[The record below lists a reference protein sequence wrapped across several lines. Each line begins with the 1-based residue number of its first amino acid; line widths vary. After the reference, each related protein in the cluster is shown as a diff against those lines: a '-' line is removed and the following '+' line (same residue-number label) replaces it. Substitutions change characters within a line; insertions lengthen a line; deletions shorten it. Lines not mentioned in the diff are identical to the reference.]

1 MYITSTDNQKVKL
14 YRKLNNKKYRDK
26 YNLFII
32 EGFHNI
38 YEAYDCN
45 MLEELI
51 LLENIN
57 TNFEVPKLNVSKKV
71 MDYIYKMPSTPKMLG
86 ICKILNKE
94 ELGNKIIML
103 DNVQDPGNL
112 GTIIRSAAAFNFDTV
127 VLSEDCVD
135 VYNPKVLRACE
146 GMVFNVNIVKT
157 DLIPCIKKL
166 LKEDYEVYATS
177 VIRGENIANID
188 SSNKIA
194 CIMGNEGNGIRPEI
208 FKLNLKKIF
217 INMGKKCESLNVGV
231 AGSILM
237 YEVFNAANR

>member
-1 MYITSTDNQKVKL
+1 MYISSIDNQKAKFL
-14 YRKLNNKKYRDK
+14 KKLNNKKYRDM

-103 DNVQDPGNL
+103 DGIQDAGNL
-112 GTIIRSAAAFNFDTV
+112 GTIIRSAVAFNFDTV
-127 VLSEDCVD
+127 VLSKDCVD

-146 GMVFNVNIVKT
+146 GMIFNVNIVKT
-157 DLIPCIKKL
+157 DLIPCIKNL
-166 LKEDYEVYATS
+166 LEENYEVYATS
-177 VIRGENIANID
+177 VIKGENIAKIESTD
-188 SSNKIA
+188 KIA
-194 CIMGNEGNGIRPEI
+194 CIMGNEGNGIRPDI
-208 FKLNLKKIF
+208 FKLDLKKIY
-217 INMGKKCESLNVGV
+217 INMDNRCESLNVGV

-237 YEVFNAANR
+237 YEVFNASNR